1 MGYLDYW
8 RWYFWLVDK
17 STEEKER
24 RQMKCFITI
33 LILFV
38 AVGCA
43 TTPTMKSVVGTYE
56 ISEGENTKSVVLQ
69 YNDIGKIIVNGKEK
83 DGRWKIVNKEVHIV
97 DKGHGRIEVAR
108 IESNGDLTLIAVIV
122 DGKRRE
128 APRDEQM
135 TLKKIKLL

>member
-1 MGYLDYW
+1 
-8 RWYFWLVDK
+8 
-17 STEEKER
+17 
-24 RQMKCFITI
+24 MKNLITI
-33 LILFV
+33 LFV
-38 AVGCA
+38 MMTVGCA

-69 YNDIGKIIVNGKEK
+69 YNDTGKIIVNGKEK

-122 DGKRRE
+122 EGKRRE
-128 APRDEQM
+128 APRGEQM
-135 TLKKIKLL
+135 TLKKIKQL

>member
-1 MGYLDYW
+1 M
-8 RWYFWLVDK
+8 
-17 STEEKER
+17 EK
-24 RQMKCFITI
+24 I
-33 LILFV
+33 LIVLLV
-38 AVGCA
+38 ALLAVGCA
-43 TTPTMKSVVGTYE
+43 STPTMKSVVGTYE

-97 DKGHGRIEVAR
+97 DKSHGRIEVAR

-128 APRDEQM
+128 ASRDEQM
-135 TLKKIKLL
+135 TLKKIKYYKSSST

>member
-1 MGYLDYW
+1 MDYW

-24 RQMKCFITI
+24 GQMKNLITI
-33 LILFV
+33 LILLV

-108 IESNGDLTLIAVIV
+108 IESNGDLTHIAVIV

-135 TLKKIKLL
+135 TLKKI

>member
-1 MGYLDYW
+1 
-8 RWYFWLVDK
+8 
-17 STEEKER
+17 
-24 RQMKCFITI
+24 MKNIITI